1 MHKGGTETVTKG
13 NPKEGHAGVKFLGH
27 SVHPMAIVFPLGLL
41 SAAVIF
47 EIIYYIVDDPTFAVV
62 AHWMTVAG
70 IIGGA
75 FAAFFGWIDWLAIE
89 DDTRAKKVGL
99 AHGVVNSIVLT
110 SFAASLYFRYGSESE
125 PPVIA
130 FVFALL
136 GAGLA
141 LVGGW
146 LGGELVE
153 RLGIGVHYGANHN
166 APSSLNTSDATRS
179 TAAER

>member
-1 MHKGGTETVTKG
+1 MKKG
-13 NPKEGHAGVKFLGH
+13 NAGEESQGAKLLGH
-27 SVHPMAIVFPLGLL
+27 SIHPMAIVFPLGLL

-47 EIIYYIVDDPTFAVV
+47 EVVYYIQGDPTFAIV
-62 AHWMTVAG
+62 AYWMTVAG
-70 IIGGA
+70 LIGGA
-75 FAAFFGWIDWLAIE
+75 FAAVFGWIDWLAIQN
-89 DDTRAKKVGL
+89 DTRAKKVGL
-99 AHGVVNSIVLT
+99 AHGLVNSIVLL
-110 SFAASLYFRYGSESE
+110 SFAISLYFRYGRESE

-130 FVFALL
+130 LVFALL

-166 APSSLNTSDATRS
+166 APNSLKTSDATRS
-179 TAAER
+179 TAAEQ